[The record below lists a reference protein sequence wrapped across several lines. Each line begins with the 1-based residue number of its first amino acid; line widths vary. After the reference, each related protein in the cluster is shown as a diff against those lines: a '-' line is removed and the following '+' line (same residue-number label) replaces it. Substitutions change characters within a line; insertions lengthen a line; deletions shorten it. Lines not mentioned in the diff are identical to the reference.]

1 MKYGESA
8 FCIIYLV
15 LAAVCGCLILR
26 RARNGAEKKMGLA
39 TLILGFGDAFHL
51 IPRVIDHFSSADM
64 TAALGIGKL
73 ITSVTMT
80 IFYVFMYYIWRDVY
94 REPEDK
100 GLTLAAWGLAAVR
113 IILCLFPQNN
123 WLQNGSSMTWGI
135 IRNLPFT
142 ALGVLIVVLYYRK
155 RSEVR
160 ILRFVWLYV
169 TLSFLF
175 YLPVA
180 VGAGAIPMLGMLMI
194 PKTVCY
200 ILLIFTFLK
209 MTKGNIDG

>member
-15 LAAVCGCLILR
+15 LAAVCGCMILR
-26 RARNGAEKKMGLA
+26 QARNGAEKKMGLA
-39 TLILGFGDAFHL
+39 ALILGFGDAFHL
-51 IPRVIDHFSSADM
+51 IPRVIDHFSEADM

-94 REPEDK
+94 RVPEDK
-100 GLTLAAWGLAAVR
+100 RLTLAAWGLAAVR

>member
-26 RARNGAEKKMGLA
+26 RAHNGAEKKMGLA

-51 IPRVIDHFSSADM
+51 IPRVIDHFSEADM

-80 IFYVFMYYIWRDVY
+80 IFYVFMYYIWKDVY
-94 REPEDK
+94 REPEDMR
-100 GLTLAAWGLAAVR
+100 LTLAVWGLAAVR

-123 WLQNGSSMTWGI
+123 WLQNESSMTWGI

-160 ILRFVWLYV
+160 TLRYVWLYV

-180 VGAGAIPMLGMLMI
+180 VGAGALPMLGMLMI

>member
-26 RARNGAEKKMGLA
+26 RAKTGAEKKMGMA
-39 TLILGFGDAFHL
+39 VLILGFGDAFHL
-51 IPRVIDHFSSADM
+51 IPRVIAHFSEADI

-73 ITSVTMT
+73 ITSITMT
-80 IFYVFMYYIWRDVY
+80 VFYVFMYYIWKDVY

-100 GLTLAAWGLAAVR
+100 RLTAAVWVLAAVR
-113 IILCLFPQNN
+113 VVLCLFPQNN
-123 WLQNGSSMTWGI
+123 WLRNESGMTWGI

-142 ALGVLIVVLYYRK
+142 ALGAVIVVLYYRK
-155 RSEVR
+155 RNEVR
-160 ILRFVWLYV
+160 SFRLIWLYV
-169 TLSFLF
+169 LLSFLF

-180 VGAGAIPMLGMLMI
+180 VGAGAVPILGMLMI

-200 ILLIFTFLK
+200 ILLIFTFLQV
-209 MTKGNIDG
+209 TKGETIG